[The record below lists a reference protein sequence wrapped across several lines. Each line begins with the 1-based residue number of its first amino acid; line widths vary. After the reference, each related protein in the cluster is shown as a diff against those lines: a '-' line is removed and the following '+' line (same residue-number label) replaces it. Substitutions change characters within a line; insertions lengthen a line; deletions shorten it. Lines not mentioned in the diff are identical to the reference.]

1 MRKQANRWLVAV
13 FLLFFIFSGIHMTA
27 FGEEPA
33 KDPLAQLE
41 EEMGIGEEIQR
52 IQEYLDGLR
61 PEGRT
66 VSLTDLMQVIIQGNM
81 KEIVN
86 TAGKLLEDAL
96 FSQAK
101 EGQALLVQ
109 VAVLGLTGA
118 VFSHAAS
125 AFKGSQIPETAFY
138 MIYLLIFTC
147 LAGSFLSSIQITAQ
161 VLDQILEFVRLLMPA
176 YFISVAFAGGSTS
189 AAAFYEI
196 ALGAAWAVQ
205 WLCRQVFLSIV
216 RVYGLLVLGDHMMEE
231 PFFSKMTELME
242 KIVSW
247 GLRSILGLTL
257 GLQILQSLVLPYADS
272 AGRSAIMKFAEMI
285 PGLGQATG
293 AAARLV
299 FGSSVLIKNSLG
311 AAAVLI
317 LAVITLVPVVK
328 LAVLMVMYQGA
339 AALLQPVSDK
349 RIISCIQG
357 MAAGH
362 GLLLRITLYSLF
374 LFILVIA
381 ITCAGTNVT
390 YLAA

>member
-1 MRKQANRWLVAV
+1 
-13 FLLFFIFSGIHMTA
+13 MTA

-96 FSQAK
+96 FSHAK

-161 VLDQILEFVRLLMPA
+161 VLDQILA

-339 AALLQPVSDK
+339 AALLQPVCDK

-381 ITCAGTNVT
+381 ITCAGTNGT

>member
-13 FLLFFIFSGIHMTA
+13 FLLFFIFSGIYMTA

-247 GLRSILGLTL
+247 GLRSILCGQCR
-257 GLQILQSLVLPYADS
+257 QICDHEICGNDTGVRTGNRCSGKTGVWKQCTDQKQS
-272 AGRSAIMKFAEMI
+272 
-285 PGLGQATG
+285 
-293 AAARLV
+293 
-299 FGSSVLIKNSLG
+299 GSSGGPDPGSDHVGTGCEAGCFNGHVSG
-311 AAAVLI
+311 CSGSFAACL
-317 LAVITLVPVVK
+317 
-328 LAVLMVMYQGA
+328 
-339 AALLQPVSDK
+339 
-349 RIISCIQG
+349 
-357 MAAGH
+357 
-362 GLLLRITLYSLF
+362 
-374 LFILVIA
+374 
-381 ITCAGTNVT
+381 
-390 YLAA
+390 

>member
-161 VLDQILEFVRLLMPA
+161 VLDQIRPGSCLGGAVAVPSG
-176 YFISVAFAGGSTS
+176 ISVHCACVWPAGTGRSHDGRAIFQQNDGVNGKNRILGIKKYPGTDTGTS
-189 AAAFYEI
+189 DPSVTGTS
-196 ALGAAWAVQ
+196 LCGQ
-205 WLCRQVFLSIV
+205 CRQICDHEICGNDTGV
-216 RVYGLLVLGDHMMEE
+216 RTGNRCSGKTGVWKQCTDQ
-231 PFFSKMTELME
+231 K
-242 KIVSW
+242 
-247 GLRSILGLTL
+247 
-257 GLQILQSLVLPYADS
+257 QS
-272 AGRSAIMKFAEMI
+272 
-285 PGLGQATG
+285 
-293 AAARLV
+293 
-299 FGSSVLIKNSLG
+299 GSSGGPDPGSDHVVTGCEAGCFNGHVSG
-311 AAAVLI
+311 CSGSFAACL
-317 LAVITLVPVVK
+317 
-328 LAVLMVMYQGA
+328 
-339 AALLQPVSDK
+339 
-349 RIISCIQG
+349 
-357 MAAGH
+357 
-362 GLLLRITLYSLF
+362 
-374 LFILVIA
+374 
-381 ITCAGTNVT
+381 
-390 YLAA
+390 

>member
-147 LAGSFLSSIQITAQ
+147 LAVQYPDHSPGIRPDPGVCPS
-161 VLDQILEFVRLLMPA
+161 A
-176 YFISVAFAGGSTS
+176 YAGL
-189 AAAFYEI
+189 FYQR
-196 ALGAAWAVQ
+196 G
-205 WLCRQVFLSIV
+205 LCRGKYQCCGFL
-216 RVYGLLVLGDHMMEE
+216 
-231 PFFSKMTELME
+231 
-242 KIVSW
+242 
-247 GLRSILGLTL
+247 
-257 GLQILQSLVLPYADS
+257 
-272 AGRSAIMKFAEMI
+272 
-285 PGLGQATG
+285 
-293 AAARLV
+293 
-299 FGSSVLIKNSLG
+299 
-311 AAAVLI
+311 
-317 LAVITLVPVVK
+317 
-328 LAVLMVMYQGA
+328 
-339 AALLQPVSDK
+339 
-349 RIISCIQG
+349 
-357 MAAGH
+357 
-362 GLLLRITLYSLF
+362 
-374 LFILVIA
+374 
-381 ITCAGTNVT
+381 
-390 YLAA
+390 

>member
-1 MRKQANRWLVAV
+1 MAGGSISA
-13 FLLFFIFSGIHMTA
+13 FFYFFRHS
-27 FGEEPA
+27 
-33 KDPLAQLE
+33 
-41 EEMGIGEEIQR
+41 
-52 IQEYLDGLR
+52 YDGFW
-61 PEGRT
+61 GRT
-66 VSLTDLMQVIIQGNM
+66 CKGSPGAVGRRNGDRGRDPEDPGISGWAAARGKNGLPYRS
-81 KEIVN
+81 E
-86 TAGKLLEDAL
+86 AGKLLEDAL

-339 AALLQPVSDK
+339 AALLQPVCDK

>member
-1 MRKQANRWLVAV
+1 MQLPLLKAARSRKL
-13 FLLFFIFSGIHMTA
+13 
-27 FGEEPA
+27 
-33 KDPLAQLE
+33 
-41 EEMGIGEEIQR
+41 
-52 IQEYLDGLR
+52 
-61 PEGRT
+61 
-66 VSLTDLMQVIIQGNM
+66 
-81 KEIVN
+81 
-86 TAGKLLEDAL
+86 
-96 FSQAK
+96 
-101 EGQALLVQ
+101 
-109 VAVLGLTGA
+109 
-118 VFSHAAS
+118 
-125 AFKGSQIPETAFY
+125 
-138 MIYLLIFTC
+138 
-147 LAGSFLSSIQITAQ
+147 LSSIQITAQ

-311 AAAVLI
+311 AAA
-317 LAVITLVPVVK
+317 
-328 LAVLMVMYQGA
+328 
-339 AALLQPVSDK
+339 LLQPVCDK

>member
-247 GLRSILGLTL
+247 GLRSILGLKDLKSQCQSQDTGTSDPSVTGTSL
-257 GLQILQSLVLPYADS
+257 CGQCRQICDHEICGNDTGVRTGNRCSGKTGVWKQCTDQKQS
-272 AGRSAIMKFAEMI
+272 
-285 PGLGQATG
+285 
-293 AAARLV
+293 
-299 FGSSVLIKNSLG
+299 GSSGGPDPGSDHVGTGCEAGCFNGHVSG
-311 AAAVLI
+311 CSGSFAACL
-317 LAVITLVPVVK
+317 
-328 LAVLMVMYQGA
+328 
-339 AALLQPVSDK
+339 
-349 RIISCIQG
+349 
-357 MAAGH
+357 
-362 GLLLRITLYSLF
+362 
-374 LFILVIA
+374 
-381 ITCAGTNVT
+381 
-390 YLAA
+390 

>member
-257 GLQILQSLVLPYADS
+257 GLPYADS

-339 AALLQPVSDK
+339 AALLQPVCDK

>member
-205 WLCRQVFLSIV
+205 WLCRQVFLSCACV
-216 RVYGLLVLGDHMMEE
+216 WPAGTG
-231 PFFSKMTELME
+231 
-242 KIVSW
+242 
-247 GLRSILGLTL
+247 RSHDGRAIFQQNDGVNGKNRILGIKKYPGTDTGTSDPSVTGTSLC
-257 GLQILQSLVLPYADS
+257 GQCRQICDHEICGNDTGVRTGNRCSGKTGVWKQCTDQKQS
-272 AGRSAIMKFAEMI
+272 
-285 PGLGQATG
+285 
-293 AAARLV
+293 
-299 FGSSVLIKNSLG
+299 GSSGGPDPGSDHVGTGCEAGCFNGHVSG
-311 AAAVLI
+311 CSGSFAACL
-317 LAVITLVPVVK
+317 
-328 LAVLMVMYQGA
+328 
-339 AALLQPVSDK
+339 
-349 RIISCIQG
+349 
-357 MAAGH
+357 
-362 GLLLRITLYSLF
+362 
-374 LFILVIA
+374 
-381 ITCAGTNVT
+381 
-390 YLAA
+390 

>member
-1 MRKQANRWLVAV
+1 
-13 FLLFFIFSGIHMTA
+13 
-27 FGEEPA
+27 
-33 KDPLAQLE
+33 
-41 EEMGIGEEIQR
+41 MGIGEEIQR

-176 YFISVAFAGGSTS
+176 YFISVAFAG
-189 AAAFYEI
+189 E
-196 ALGAAWAVQ
+196 
-205 WLCRQVFLSIV
+205 
-216 RVYGLLVLGDHMMEE
+216 
-231 PFFSKMTELME
+231 
-242 KIVSW
+242 
-247 GLRSILGLTL
+247 
-257 GLQILQSLVLPYADS
+257 
-272 AGRSAIMKFAEMI
+272 
-285 PGLGQATG
+285 
-293 AAARLV
+293 
-299 FGSSVLIKNSLG
+299 
-311 AAAVLI
+311 
-317 LAVITLVPVVK
+317 VPV
-328 LAVLMVMYQGA
+328 LRLFMRSPWELPGRCSGCAVRYFCPLCV
-339 AALLQPVSDK
+339 
-349 RIISCIQG
+349 C
-357 MAAGH
+357 MACWYWE
-362 GLLLRITLYSLF
+362 IT
-374 LFILVIA
+374 
-381 ITCAGTNVT
+381 
-390 YLAA
+390 

>member
-1 MRKQANRWLVAV
+1 
-13 FLLFFIFSGIHMTA
+13 
-27 FGEEPA
+27 
-33 KDPLAQLE
+33 
-41 EEMGIGEEIQR
+41 
-52 IQEYLDGLR
+52 
-61 PEGRT
+61 
-66 VSLTDLMQVIIQGNM
+66 
-81 KEIVN
+81 
-86 TAGKLLEDAL
+86 
-96 FSQAK
+96 
-101 EGQALLVQ
+101 
-109 VAVLGLTGA
+109 
-118 VFSHAAS
+118 
-125 AFKGSQIPETAFY
+125 
-138 MIYLLIFTC
+138 
-147 LAGSFLSSIQITAQ
+147 
-161 VLDQILEFVRLLMPA
+161 MPA

-247 GLRSILGLTL
+247 GLRSILGLTM

-339 AALLQPVSDK
+339 AALLQPVCDK

>member
-161 VLDQILEFVRLLMPA
+161 V
-176 YFISVAFAGGSTS
+176 
-189 AAAFYEI
+189 
-196 ALGAAWAVQ
+196 
-205 WLCRQVFLSIV
+205 
-216 RVYGLLVLGDHMMEE
+216 
-231 PFFSKMTELME
+231 
-242 KIVSW
+242 
-247 GLRSILGLTL
+247 
-257 GLQILQSLVLPYADS
+257 
-272 AGRSAIMKFAEMI
+272 
-285 PGLGQATG
+285 
-293 AAARLV
+293 
-299 FGSSVLIKNSLG
+299 
-311 AAAVLI
+311 
-317 LAVITLVPVVK
+317 
-328 LAVLMVMYQGA
+328 
-339 AALLQPVSDK
+339 
-349 RIISCIQG
+349 
-357 MAAGH
+357 
-362 GLLLRITLYSLF
+362 
-374 LFILVIA
+374 
-381 ITCAGTNVT
+381 
-390 YLAA
+390 

>member
-1 MRKQANRWLVAV
+1 
-13 FLLFFIFSGIHMTA
+13 
-27 FGEEPA
+27 
-33 KDPLAQLE
+33 
-41 EEMGIGEEIQR
+41 
-52 IQEYLDGLR
+52 
-61 PEGRT
+61 
-66 VSLTDLMQVIIQGNM
+66 M

-231 PFFSKMTELME
+231 PFFSKMTELW
-242 KIVSW
+242 KKS
-247 GLRSILGLTL
+247 
-257 GLQILQSLVLPYADS
+257 Y
-272 AGRSAIMKFAEMI
+272 
-285 PGLGQATG
+285 PG
-293 AAARLV
+293 
-299 FGSSVLIKNSLG
+299 
-311 AAAVLI
+311 
-317 LAVITLVPVVK
+317 
-328 LAVLMVMYQGA
+328 
-339 AALLQPVSDK
+339 D
-349 RIISCIQG
+349 
-357 MAAGH
+357 
-362 GLLLRITLYSLF
+362 
-374 LFILVIA
+374 
-381 ITCAGTNVT
+381 
-390 YLAA
+390 

>member
-257 GLQILQSLVLPYADS
+257 GLSDPSVTGTSLCGQCRQICDHEICGNDTGVRTGNRCSGKTGVWKQCTDQKQS
-272 AGRSAIMKFAEMI
+272 
-285 PGLGQATG
+285 
-293 AAARLV
+293 
-299 FGSSVLIKNSLG
+299 GSSGGPDPGSDHVGTGCEAGCFNGHVSG
-311 AAAVLI
+311 CSGSFAACL
-317 LAVITLVPVVK
+317 
-328 LAVLMVMYQGA
+328 
-339 AALLQPVSDK
+339 
-349 RIISCIQG
+349 
-357 MAAGH
+357 
-362 GLLLRITLYSLF
+362 
-374 LFILVIA
+374 
-381 ITCAGTNVT
+381 
-390 YLAA
+390 

>member
-1 MRKQANRWLVAV
+1 
-13 FLLFFIFSGIHMTA
+13 MTA
-27 FGEEPA
+27 FGEETA

-101 EGQALLVQ
+101 EGPALLVQ

-196 ALGAAWAVQ
+196 ALGAAWA
-205 WLCRQVFLSIV
+205 CRQVFLSIV

-339 AALLQPVSDK
+339 AALLQPVCDK